1 MLKKSILICLSLIL
15 LLSLMG
21 CNAGNSADDFSF
33 SYIKPN
39 NDSIERGDTLA
50 ITIGLTANKT
60 YSWRGSFGEFIAY
73 AHLVCGEGEN
83 AYKIYAEPI
92 AFSEEVANY
101 KVKKGESR
109 SEIQYFKIPDD
120 APDGAYS
127 LYVSFQKSHET
138 YRNVFTLTGSDDVT
152 NISGQQLAAP
162 EDFAIHFASWI
173 DGSQRNIIDTYEGY
187 IQKDLIADGISK
199 KDYNPSYVEL
209 CQLYQFVLTLE
220 NRTELDYS
228 KPVTY
233 DNYADDEI
241 SVSMDPLTCYYL
253 MFTANGKTIEISG
266 DATANECTDQSEEA
280 LFFIDAIRG
289 IGNFYRNTEVYKT
302 MPKANGGY
310 E

>member
-15 LLSLMG
+15 LLSLVG

-39 NDSIERGDTLA
+39 NESIDRGDTLA

-109 SEIQYFKIPDD
+109 SETQYFKIPDD
-120 APDGAYS
+120 APDGTYS

-138 YRNVFTLTGSDDVT
+138 YRNVFTLTGNDDVT
-152 NISGQQLAAP
+152 SISGQRLAAP
-162 EDFAIHFASWI
+162 EDFAIHFELWI
-173 DGSQRNIIDTYEGY
+173 DGSQRNILDTYEGY
-187 IQKDLIADGISK
+187 IQKDLVLAGVSK
-199 KDYNPSYVEL
+199 KEYTANYPER
-209 CQLYQFVLTLE
+209 CQLYQFVLAFE
-220 NRTELDYS
+220 KRTDWDFS
-228 KPVTY
+228 KDVTY
-233 DNYADDEI
+233 DNYANEEI
-241 SVSMDPLTCYYL
+241 SVSMDPLTKYYIK
-253 MFTANGKTIEISG
+253 FTANGKTFEISG
-266 DATANECTDQSEEA
+266 DATAAECTDQSYEA
-280 LFFIDAIRG
+280 QHFIQAVRG
-289 IGNFYRNTEVYKT
+289 LYNYYINTDVYKS
-302 MPKANGGY
+302 MPEANGGY